1 MNINLGFIMS
11 IIMIR
16 YQNSVKTPQMEKQMV
31 KAMYSIEYS
40 PQRHERYEQHYHFEI
55 IFLI

>member
-1 MNINLGFIMS
+1 
-11 IIMIR
+11 MIR

-40 PQRHERYEQHYHFEI
+40 PQRHERYEQHYYLENNVFYSNI
-55 IFLI
+55 YIQN

>member
-1 MNINLGFIMS
+1 
-11 IIMIR
+11 MIR

-40 PQRHERYEQHYHFEI
+40 PQRHERYEQHYYLDF
-55 IFLI
+55 FLYNNIHIHKLR